1 MKKILIVYGTA
12 GIGHKKAAAAIKKAF
27 DEMAPKDAQATLI
40 DALDYAPPSFK
51 EAYLQTYLIAVNR
64 LSLLWGL
71 MYYITDNFYVNL
83 LVSKLRRLNNW
94 LNSRQFVK
102 YLLAMKPDVIIA
114 THFFAIEVVSA
125 LKRKGIL
132 KSRLIGVVTDY
143 RLHSWWVSDL
153 VDTYTTYTERAK
165 AALMCWNIPAE
176 RIKVL
181 GIPVEPEFSR
191 SPDREELRSRLGLKK
206 GLFTALVI
214 GGGFGVGPIE
224 AIVRSIGGMSSVIQA
239 VVICGHNEDLVER
252 VKALSAGMRSDVRVT
267 GFVDNVY
274 DFMAA
279 SDVLISKSGGVTVS
293 ESLAEELPMIII
305 SPIPG
310 QETGNASFL
319 IKEGAAL
326 RLDAPAEA
334 GRMLD
339 DLAAHPEKAA
349 LLKTAIRRIR
359 KPDAA
364 YDIVKLAMED
374 KDG

>member
-1 MKKILIVYGTA
+1 
-12 GIGHKKAAAAIKKAF
+12 
-27 DEMAPKDAQATLI
+27 
-40 DALDYAPPSFK
+40 
-51 EAYLQTYLIAVNR
+51 
-64 LSLLWGL
+64 
-71 MYYITDNFYVNL
+71 
-83 LVSKLRRLNNW
+83 
-94 LNSRQFVK
+94 
-102 YLLAMKPDVIIA
+102 
-114 THFFAIEVVSA
+114 
-125 LKRKGIL
+125 
-132 KSRLIGVVTDY
+132 
-143 RLHSWWVSDL
+143 
-153 VDTYTTYTERAK
+153 
-165 AALMCWNIPAE
+165 
-176 RIKVL
+176 
-181 GIPVEPEFSR
+181 
-191 SPDREELRSRLGLKK
+191 
-206 GLFTALVI
+206 
-214 GGGFGVGPIE
+214 
-224 AIVRSIGGMSSVIQA
+224 MSSVIQA